1 MFELEKLET
10 YAELK
15 SFRGIMSKVYFI
27 TGASSGFGRAL
38 AEAVLIRGD
47 KAVLAARRL
56 ADIEELAAQY
66 KDNAFA
72 VKLDVT
78 NQNERRQAVKSAV
91 EKFGRV
97 DVLANIAGQGS
108 LGALEEFSSEQIR
121 KQFEVNFFGVLEM
134 TREIL
139 PTMRK
144 QKSGH
149 ILNLTS
155 IGGLASVGGFA
166 LYCATKFAVEGF
178 SEALR
183 DEVKPLGIKVTIV
196 EPGAFRTEF
205 AGVSNMRPESTIND
219 YKPVIEPIQ
228 QYLYGNDGKQPG
240 DPHKAAL
247 AMIEAV
253 EASEPPLRLMLGADA
268 FGLWEKKRAAMEEE
282 FTTWRKV
289 GEDTAFDGA
298 EVEQIGG

>member
-1 MFELEKLET
+1 
-10 YAELK
+10 
-15 SFRGIMSKVYFI
+15 MSRVYFI
-27 TGASSGFGRAL
+27 TGTSSGFGRAL
-38 AEAVLIRGD
+38 AEIALERGD
-47 KAVLAARRL
+47 RVVLAARKL
-56 ADIEELAAQY
+56 ADIEELTAHY
-66 KDNAFA
+66 RDNALA

-78 NQNERRQAVKSAV
+78 NADERQAAIRAAL
-91 EKFGRV
+91 EKFGRI
-97 DVLANIAGQGS
+97 DVLANIAGVGS

-121 KQFEVNFFGVLEM
+121 GQFEVNFFGVVEL

-139 PTMRK
+139 PVMRE

-183 DEVKPLGIKVTIV
+183 DEIKPLGIKLTIV

-205 AGVSNMRPESTIND
+205 AGASNVRPEKAIDD
-219 YKPVIEPIQ
+219 YKPVIEPLR

-240 DPHKAAL
+240 DPRKAAE
-247 AMIEAV
+247 AMIKVV
-253 EASEPPLRLMLGADA
+253 EANEQPLRLILGADA
-268 FGLWEKKRAAMEEE
+268 FGLWEKKRAAMEQE
-282 FTTWRKV
+282 FSEWRQV
-289 GEDTAFDGA
+289 GVETAFDGV
-298 EVEQIGG
+298 EVMQIGG

>member
-1 MFELEKLET
+1 
-10 YAELK
+10 
-15 SFRGIMSKVYFI
+15 MSKVYLI
-27 TGASSGFGRAL
+27 TGTFSGFGRAL
-38 AEAVLIRGD
+38 TEAVLKQGH
-47 KAVLAARRL
+47 KAVLTARKL
-56 ADIEELAAQY
+56 ADVEELAAQY
-66 KDNAFA
+66 KDNALA

-78 NQNERRQAVKSAV
+78 NENDRRQTIKSAIN
-91 EKFGRV
+91 KFGRV

-121 KQFEVNFFGVLEM
+121 QQFEVNFFSVLEM

-139 PTMRK
+139 PTMRQ

-183 DEVKPLGIKVTIV
+183 DEVTPLGIKVTIV

-205 AGVSNMRPESTIND
+205 AGASNMRPETTIDD

-240 DPHKAAL
+240 DPHKAAI
-247 AMIEAV
+247 AMIKAV
-253 EASEPPLRLMLGADA
+253 EADSPPFRLMLGADA

-282 FTTWRKV
+282 FSTWRKL
-289 GEDTAFDGA
+289 GEDTAFDG
-298 EVEQIGG
+298 VEAGQIGG

>member
-1 MFELEKLET
+1 MN
-10 YAELK
+10 
-15 SFRGIMSKVYFI
+15 KVYFI
-27 TGASSGFGRAL
+27 TGSSSGFGRAL
-38 AEAVLIRGD
+38 AEAALERGERV
-47 KAVLAARRL
+47 VLAARKI
-56 ADIEELAAQY
+56 ADIEALAERF
-66 KDNAFA
+66 KENALA

-78 NQNERRQAVKSAV
+78 NADERKAAVQTAL

-97 DVLANIAGQGS
+97 DILANIAGVGS

-121 KQFEVNFFGVLEM
+121 QQFEVNCFGVLEM

-139 PTMRK
+139 PVMRE

-155 IGGLASVGGFA
+155 IGGLAAVGAFA
-166 LYCATKFAVEGF
+166 VYCATKFAVEGF

-205 AGVSNMRPESTIND
+205 AGASNVRPEKTIDD

-228 QYLYGNDGKQPG
+228 NYLYGSNGKQPG
-240 DPHKAAL
+240 DPQKAAE
-247 AMIEAV
+247 AMIQAV
-253 EASEPPLRLMLGADA
+253 ESNDPPLRLMLGADA
-268 FGLWEKKRAAMEEE
+268 YELWEKKRGEEKTE
-282 FTTWRKV
+282 FTNWREI
-289 GEDTAFDGA
+289 GEKTAYENA
-298 EVEQIGG
+298 EIQSIGNN

>member
-1 MFELEKLET
+1 
-10 YAELK
+10 
-15 SFRGIMSKVYFI
+15 MSKVYLI
-27 TGASSGFGRAL
+27 TGTSSGFGRAL
-38 AEAVLIRGD
+38 AEAVLKQGD
-47 KAVLAARRL
+47 KAVLAARKL
-56 ADIEELAAQY
+56 ADVEALAAQY
-66 KDNAFA
+66 PADAIA

-78 NQNERRQAVKSAV
+78 HEGDRQQAIGSAI

-108 LGALEEFSSEQIR
+108 LGAIEEFSSEQIR
-121 KQFEVNFFGVLEM
+121 KQFEVNFFGVLEL
-134 TREIL
+134 TRAIL
-139 PTMRK
+139 PVMRQ

-155 IGGLASVGGFA
+155 IGGLASIGGFA

-205 AGVSNMRPESTIND
+205 SGAANMRPESSIED
-219 YKPVIEPIQ
+219 YKPTIEPIQ

-247 AMIEAV
+247 AMIKAIE
-253 EASEPPLRLMLGADA
+253 SDNPPLRLMLGADA
-268 FGLWEKKRAAMEEE
+268 FGLWEKKFAAMEEE
-282 FTTWRKV
+282 FTAWRKV
-289 GEDTAFDGA
+289 GEDTAFDG
-298 EVEQIGG
+298 VEAGQIGG

>member
-1 MFELEKLET
+1 
-10 YAELK
+10 
-15 SFRGIMSKVYFI
+15 MSKIYLI
-27 TGASSGFGRAL
+27 TGTSSGFGHAL
-38 AEAVLIRGD
+38 AEAVLKRGD
-47 KAVLAARRL
+47 KAVLAARKL
-56 ADIEELAAQY
+56 ADIEALTAQY
-66 KDNAFA
+66 GDNALA
-72 VKLDVT
+72 IKLDVT
-78 NQNERRQAVKSAV
+78 NENDRRQAIASAI
-91 EKFGRV
+91 EKFDRV

-121 KQFEVNFFGVLEM
+121 NQFEVNFFGVVEL

-139 PTMRK
+139 PTLRQ

-205 AGVSNMRPESTIND
+205 AGASNLRPENTIDD

-228 QYLYGNDGKQPG
+228 QYLYGNDGNQPG
-240 DPHKAAL
+240 DPHKASL

-253 EASEPPLRLMLGADA
+253 EAENPPLRLMLGADA
-268 FGLWEKKRAAMEEE
+268 FGLWEKKRIAMEEE
-282 FTTWRKV
+282 FTTWRKI
-289 GEDTAFDGA
+289 GENTAFDGV
-298 EVEQIGG
+298 EVGQIGG

>member
-1 MFELEKLET
+1 
-10 YAELK
+10 
-15 SFRGIMSKVYFI
+15 MSKVYLI
-27 TGASSGFGRAL
+27 TGTSSGFGRAL
-38 AEAVLIRGD
+38 AEAVLQQGD
-47 KAVLAARRL
+47 KAVLAARKL
-56 ADIEELAAQY
+56 ADVEALAAQY
-66 KDNAFA
+66 PNNAIA

-78 NQNERRQAVKSAV
+78 QESDRQQAIGSAL
-91 EKFGRV
+91 EKFGRI

-108 LGALEEFSSEQIR
+108 LGAIEEFSSEQIR
-121 KQFEVNFFGVLEM
+121 KQFEVNFFGGLEL
-134 TREIL
+134 TRAIL
-139 PTMRK
+139 PVMRQ

-155 IGGLASVGGFA
+155 IGGLASIGGFA

-205 AGVSNMRPESTIND
+205 SGASNMRPESPIED
-219 YKPVIEPIQ
+219 YKPTIEPIQ

-247 AMIEAV
+247 VMIKAIE
-253 EASEPPLRLMLGADA
+253 SDNPPLRLMLGADA
-268 FGLWEKKRAAMEEE
+268 FGLWEKK
-282 FTTWRKV
+282 TCLN
-289 GEDTAFDGA
+289 
-298 EVEQIGG
+298 GGRIYRVAQSG

>member
-1 MFELEKLET
+1 
-10 YAELK
+10 
-15 SFRGIMSKVYFI
+15 
-27 TGASSGFGRAL
+27 
-38 AEAVLIRGD
+38 
-47 KAVLAARRL
+47 
-56 ADIEELAAQY
+56 
-66 KDNAFA
+66 
-72 VKLDVT
+72 
-78 NQNERRQAVKSAV
+78 
-91 EKFGRV
+91 
-97 DVLANIAGQGS
+97 

-121 KQFEVNFFGVLEM
+121 QQFEVNFFGVLEL
-134 TREIL
+134 TREVL
-139 PTMRK
+139 PTMRE

-205 AGVSNMRPESTIND
+205 AGASNVRPAQQIED

-240 DPHKAAL
+240 DPRKAAE

-253 EASEPPLRLMLGADA
+253 ESDNPPLRLMLGADA
-268 FGLWEKKRAAMEEE
+268 YGLWEKKLSEMQAE
-282 FTTWRKV
+282 FADWRKI
-289 GEDTAFDGA
+289 GESTAFDGV
-298 EVEQIGG
+298 EVLQIGG

>member
-1 MFELEKLET
+1 
-10 YAELK
+10 
-15 SFRGIMSKVYFI
+15 MSERKVYFI
-27 TGASSGFGRAL
+27 TGTSSGFGRAL
-38 AEAVLIRGD
+38 AEAALERGEQV
-47 KAVLAARRL
+47 VLAARKL
-56 ADIEELAAQY
+56 SDVEELTAQY
-66 KDNAFA
+66 KDNALA

-78 NQNERRQAVKSAV
+78 NESERQTAV
-91 EKFGRV
+91 EAALERFGRV
-97 DVLANIAGQGS
+97 DVLANIAGAGS

-121 KQFEVNFFGVLEM
+121 QQFEVNFFGVLEL

-139 PTMRK
+139 PVMRH

-183 DEVKPLGIKVTIV
+183 DEVKLLGIKVTIV

-205 AGVSNMRPESTIND
+205 AGASNVRPEKTIDD

-228 QYLYGNDGKQPG
+228 AYLYGNDGKQSG
-240 DPHKAAL
+240 DPRKAAL

-253 EASEPPLRLMLGADA
+253 ESATPPLRLMLGTDA
-268 FGLWEKKRAAMEEE
+268 FGLWEKKRGEIEQE
-282 FTTWRKV
+282 LSEWRKV
-289 GEDTAFDGA
+289 GENTAFDGV
-298 EVEQIGG
+298 EVMKIGE

>member
-1 MFELEKLET
+1 
-10 YAELK
+10 
-15 SFRGIMSKVYFI
+15 MSKIYMI

-38 AEAVLIRGD
+38 AEAVLTRGD

-56 ADIEELAAQY
+56 AGLSELAAQY
-66 KDNAFA
+66 KDNAIA
-72 VKLDVT
+72 LKLDVT
-78 NQNERRQAVKSAV
+78 NENDRRQAVKSAI

-121 KQFEVNFFGVLEM
+121 QQFEVNFFGVVEM

-139 PTMRK
+139 PAMRK

-155 IGGLASVGGFA
+155 IGGLASIGGFA
-166 LYCATKFAVEGF
+166 LYCATKFAVEGL

-183 DEVKPLGIKVTIV
+183 DEVKPLGIKLTIAR
-196 EPGAFRTEF
+196 PGAFRTEF
-205 AGVSNMRPESTIND
+205 AGASNMRPENTIDD

-253 EASEPPLRLMLGADA
+253 EADEPPLRLMLGADA
-268 FGLWEKKRAAMEEE
+268 FGLWEKKRTAMEED
-282 FTTWRKV
+282 FTAWRKV
-289 GEDTAFDGA
+289 GEDTAFDGV
-298 EVEQIGG
+298 EVGQIGG

>member
-1 MFELEKLET
+1 
-10 YAELK
+10 
-15 SFRGIMSKVYFI
+15 MSKIYLI
-27 TGASSGFGRAL
+27 TGTSSGFGRAL
-38 AEAVLIRGD
+38 AQAVLQRGD
-47 KAVLAARRL
+47 KAVLAARKL
-56 ADIEELAAQY
+56 TDIEELAAQY
-66 KDNAFA
+66 QDNALA

-78 NQNERRQAVKSAV
+78 NANDRQQAIASAI

-108 LGALEEFSSEQIR
+108 LGALEEFSAEQIR
-121 KQFEVNFFGVLEM
+121 KQFEVNCFGVLEM

-139 PTMRK
+139 PVMR
-144 QKSGH
+144 QHKSGH

-183 DEVKPLGIKVTIV
+183 DEVAPLGIKVTIV

-205 AGVSNMRPESTIND
+205 AGAANMRPETTIDD
-219 YKPVIEPIQ
+219 YKPVIEPIG

-240 DPHKAAL
+240 DPSKAAL
-247 AMIEAV
+247 AMIAAV
-253 EASEPPLRLMLGADA
+253 ESDKPPLRLVLGADA

-282 FTTWRKV
+282 FATWRKV
-289 GEDTAFDGA
+289 GENTAFDGV
-298 EVEQIGG
+298 EVSQIGG

>member
-1 MFELEKLET
+1 
-10 YAELK
+10 
-15 SFRGIMSKVYFI
+15 MSKVYLI
-27 TGASSGFGRAL
+27 TGASSGFGRSL
-38 AEAVLIRGD
+38 AEAVLSRGD
-47 KAVLAARRL
+47 KAVLAARRF
-56 ADIEELAAQY
+56 ADLEGLAAQY
-66 KDNAFA
+66 KDNAIA

-78 NQNERRQAVKSAV
+78 NQSERQQAVKSAI

-121 KQFEVNFFGVLEM
+121 QQFEVNFFSVLEM

-139 PTMRK
+139 PVMRQ

-183 DEVKPLGIKVTIV
+183 DEVKPLGIHVTIV

-205 AGVSNMRPESTIND
+205 AGTSNMRPENPIDD

-240 DPHKAAL
+240 DPQKAAL
-247 AMIEAV
+247 AMIEV
-253 EASEPPLRLMLGADA
+253 IEASNPPLRLMLGADA
-268 FGLWEKKRAAMEEE
+268 FGLWQKKRTAMEEE
-282 FTTWRKV
+282 FSAWRKV
-289 GEDTAFDGA
+289 GEETAFDGV
-298 EVEQIGG
+298 EVLQIGG

>member
-1 MFELEKLET
+1 
-10 YAELK
+10 
-15 SFRGIMSKVYFI
+15 MSKVWLI
-27 TGASSGFGRAL
+27 TGTSSGFGRAL
-38 AEAVLIRGD
+38 AEAVLERGERV
-47 KAVLAARRL
+47 VLTARKI
-56 ADIEELAAQY
+56 ADIEDLARKFGDDAL
-66 KDNAFA
+66 AFA
-72 VKLDVT
+72 LDVT
-78 NQNERRQAVKSAV
+78 DEDERKATVKAAL

-121 KQFEVNFFGVLEM
+121 QQFEVNCFGVLEM

-139 PTMRK
+139 PVMRE

-155 IGGLASVGGFA
+155 IGGLAAVGGFA

-183 DEVKPLGIKVTIV
+183 DEVKPLGIKITIV
-196 EPGAFRTEF
+196 EPGAFRTDF
-205 AGVSNMRPESTIND
+205 AGASNVRPEKAIDD

-228 QYLYGNDGKQPG
+228 NYLYGNDGKQPG
-240 DPHKAAL
+240 DPAKAAE

-253 EASEPPLRLMLGADA
+253 ESENPPLRLMLGADA
-268 FGLWEKKRAAMEEE
+268 YGLWEQKRAAEKTELE
-282 FTTWRKV
+282 AWREIGLK
-289 GEDTAFDGA
+289 TAFEG
-298 EVEQIGG
+298 VEIQKIGG

>member
-1 MFELEKLET
+1 
-10 YAELK
+10 
-15 SFRGIMSKVYFI
+15 MSKVYFI
-27 TGASSGFGRAL
+27 TGTSSGFGRAL
-38 AEAVLIRGD
+38 AEAALERGERV
-47 KAVLAARRL
+47 VLAARKL
-56 ADIEELAAQY
+56 SDVEELAAQY
-66 KDNAFA
+66 TDNAFA

-78 NQNERRQAVKSAV
+78 NADERQAAV
-91 EKFGRV
+91 QAALKRFGRV
-97 DVLANIAGQGS
+97 DVLANIAGVGS

-121 KQFEVNFFGVLEM
+121 QQFEVNFFGVLEL

-139 PTMRK
+139 PVMRK
-144 QKSGH
+144 QKGGH

-183 DEVKPLGIKVTIV
+183 DEVKPLGIRITIV

-205 AGVSNMRPESTIND
+205 AGASNVRPVKTIDD

-228 QYLYGNDGKQPG
+228 TYLYGNDGKQPG
-240 DPHKAAL
+240 DPRKAAE
-247 AMIEAV
+247 AMIKVV
-253 EASEPPLRLMLGADA
+253 ETSDAPLRLMLGADA

-282 FTTWRKV
+282 FSKWRKV
-289 GEDTAFDGA
+289 GVETTFDGV
-298 EVEQIGG
+298 EVMQIGG

>member
-1 MFELEKLET
+1 
-10 YAELK
+10 
-15 SFRGIMSKVYFI
+15 MSKVYFI
-27 TGASSGFGRAL
+27 TGTSSGFGKAL
-38 AEAVLIRGD
+38 AEAALERGERV
-47 KAVLAARRL
+47 VLAARKL
-56 ADIEELAAQY
+56 ADVEDLAAQY
-66 KDNAFA
+66 KDNALA
-72 VKLDVT
+72 VELDVT
-78 NQNERRQAVKSAV
+78 DADERQTAIKAALDRF
-91 EKFGRV
+91 ERV
-97 DVLANIAGQGS
+97 DVVANIAGVGS

-121 KQFEVNFFGVLEM
+121 QQFEVNFFGVLEL
-134 TREIL
+134 TREVL
-139 PTMRK
+139 PTMRE

-183 DEVKPLGIKVTIV
+183 DEVKPLGIKVTII

-205 AGVSNMRPESTIND
+205 AGASNVRPAQQIGD

-240 DPHKAAL
+240 DPRKAAE

-253 EASEPPLRLMLGADA
+253 ESDNPPLRLMLGADA
-268 FGLWEKKRAAMEEE
+268 YGLWEKKLSEMQAE
-282 FTTWRKV
+282 FADWREI
-289 GEDTAFDGA
+289 GESTAFDGV
-298 EVEQIGG
+298 EVLQIGG

>member
-1 MFELEKLET
+1 
-10 YAELK
+10 
-15 SFRGIMSKVYFI
+15 MSKVYFI

-38 AEAVLIRGD
+38 AEAVLARGD
-47 KAVLAARRL
+47 QAVLTARRL
-56 ADIEELAAQY
+56 ADIEEVAAPY
-66 KDNAFA
+66 RDTAIA
-72 VKLDVT
+72 VKLDIT
-78 NQNERRQAVKSAV
+78 NENERQHALRSAI

-139 PTMRK
+139 PVMRK

-166 LYCATKFAVEGF
+166 LYCGTKFAVEGF

-183 DEVKPLGIKVTIV
+183 DEVKPLGINVTIV

-205 AGVSNMRPESTIND
+205 AGTSNVRPESTIED

-228 QYLYGNDGKQPG
+228 QYLYGSDGKQPG
-240 DPHKAAL
+240 DPQKAAF

-253 EASEPPLRLMLGADA
+253 EAANPPLRLMLGADA
-268 FGLWEKKRAAMEEE
+268 FGLWEKKRTAMEEE
-282 FTTWRKV
+282 FTTWRKI
-289 GEDTAFDGA
+289 GEDTAFDGV
-298 EVEQIGG
+298 EVGQIGG

>member
-1 MFELEKLET
+1 
-10 YAELK
+10 
-15 SFRGIMSKVYFI
+15 MSKIYFI
-27 TGASSGFGRAL
+27 TGTSSGFGRAL
-38 AEAVLIRGD
+38 AEAALERGEQV
-47 KAVLAARRL
+47 VLAARKL
-56 ADIEELAAQY
+56 ADVEDLNAQY
-66 KDNAFA
+66 KGNALA

-78 NQNERRQAVKSAV
+78 NADERQTAVSAAL

-97 DVLANIAGQGS
+97 DILANIAGVGS

-121 KQFEVNFFGVLEM
+121 QQFEVNFFGVLEM
-134 TREIL
+134 TRAIL
-139 PTMRK
+139 PVMRE
-144 QKSGH
+144 QRSGH

-183 DEVKPLGIKVTIV
+183 DEVKPLGIKLTIV

-205 AGVSNMRPESTIND
+205 AGASNVRPANEIDD
-219 YKPVIEPIQ
+219 YKPVIEPIRE
-228 QYLYGNDGKQPG
+228 YLYGNDGKQPG
-240 DPHKAAL
+240 DPRKAAL

-268 FGLWEKKRAAMEEE
+268 FGLWKKKRAEMEAE
-282 FTTWRKV
+282 FSEWREV
-289 GEDTAFDGA
+289 GTNTAFDGV
-298 EVEQIGG
+298 EVMQIGG